1 MHGTRQGL
9 MRVGAAALALA
20 VMVATVSAQS
30 RTSGRFTGV
39 KANTG
44 TVTLSTSGKS
54 QVLTLSE
61 DFKAPDAPD
70 PHWQVVDS
78 RGRVYLLQKL
88 TVKGLVGD
96 KMNRSI
102 TLPAYIT
109 GVMAFVTGVI
119 SVYSSSSG
127 VVLPAFLPTIPGLV
141 EHLPGASPLMIAYS
155 VNVGA
160 HLVDVS
166 PLSTIG
172 ALCLASAAPGEDR
185 QMLFAKLM
193 GWGWSMAI
201 VGATSRTPAFCVSY
215 SSS

>member
-1 MHGTRQGL
+1 
-9 MRVGAAALALA
+9 MRVGAAVVAMAM
-20 VMVATVSAQS
+20 MVSGASAQS
-30 RTSGRFTGV
+30 RTSGPFAGV

-44 TVTLSTSGKS
+44 SVTLSTSGTS

-109 GVMAFVTGVI
+109 D
-119 SVYSSSSG
+119 
-127 VVLPAFLPTIPGLV
+127 VVRVQFWCAYAEVLLG
-141 EHLPGASPLMIAYS
+141 EASF
-155 VNVGA
+155 GRTT
-160 HLVDVS
+160 
-166 PLSTIG
+166 STN
-172 ALCLASAAPGEDR
+172 
-185 QMLFAKLM
+185 
-193 GWGWSMAI
+193 
-201 VGATSRTPAFCVSY
+201 
-215 SSS
+215 